1 MSPCQR
7 GGGALQ
13 RSKLPKA
20 THSGDC
26 VPLCPLGNFAAST
39 GPLASGASAL
49 FGSNCET
56 CLSVISYGVARSDPA
71 SQSSRRIAV
80 AVVVV
85 GWPLVCVPSAAPS
98 LDLTPLDKPGQR
110 PMAAAWPP
118 AMSISLL
125 QARPALMQPRGSSHD
140 ACSRRTACI
149 AGRESE
155 GFRLV
160 RPQPRLFS
168 LASLLWRGQCG
179 TGGAGWC
186 GCAGGCMTEIRTISL
201 LELINLAH
209 SLWALA
215 WEFPSNQSCR
225 GQDRCRHRGAPACDW
240 PRG

>member
-85 GWPLVCVPSAAPS
+85 VGRWSEFPAQPQVSIPPPGRARAAAN
-98 LDLTPLDKPGQR
+98 GCR
-110 PMAAAWPP
+110 MAASHVNLP
-118 AMSISLL
+118 AAGP
-125 QARPALMQPRGSSHD
+125 ARAN
-140 ACSRRTACI
+140 ATSR
-149 AGRESE
+149 
-155 GFRLV
+155 
-160 RPQPRLFS
+160 
-168 LASLLWRGQCG
+168 
-179 TGGAGWC
+179 
-186 GCAGGCMTEIRTISL
+186 
-201 LELINLAH
+201 LIT
-209 SLWALA
+209 
-215 WEFPSNQSCR
+215 
-225 GQDRCRHRGAPACDW
+225 RCVLTSDGVHRGERERGFSSGAPPTTPVLAGIVAVAWAMWYRRSGLVWLCWWLHDGD
-240 PRG
+240 PNHQLAPTH